1 MNAEESS
8 VRTAFCRRRVEDIRS
23 EKSVLPRWAEQET
36 NWSSNADT
44 DSIFSSTKMCTWAEK
59 REKTFLG
66 NPISTWIK
74 IGVSTF
80 VKLCVRSERL
90 AEASVQIYLSE
101 SFLHPPSF
109 LFNFTLKRSP
119 ASENAFQ
126 LNNWWILIT
135 SQRGLD
141 SLPSQPKVIC
151 CGNFS
156 SFFRLLNPLKLLID
170 FPMNPLAFTVR
181 VTPVE
186 VNQSVEWE
194 TFSLASTWE
203 VNSFFLD
210 SISHDARRSSL
221 TRKSSPRREKL
232 SPRIELRKSFSG
244 KWERAEMRETNPN

>member
-1 MNAEESS
+1 MFFLRNECGRKFQLFVCEGSKTPARRNLLAHDELNRGQIDRRTPT
-8 VRTAFCRRRVEDIRS
+8 RTAFFRPQRCALERKNERKPFWE
-23 EKSVLPRWAEQET
+23 
-36 NWSSNADT
+36 
-44 DSIFSSTKMCTWAEK
+44 
-59 REKTFLG
+59 

-151 CGNFS
+151 CGKTFLL
-156 SFFRLLNPLKLLID
+156 SFACLIH
-170 FPMNPLAFTVR
+170 
-181 VTPVE
+181 
-186 VNQSVEWE
+186 W
-194 TFSLASTWE
+194 
-203 VNSFFLD
+203 SF
-210 SISHDARRSSL
+210 
-221 TRKSSPRREKL
+221 
-232 SPRIELRKSFSG
+232 
-244 KWERAEMRETNPN
+244 

>member
-1 MNAEESS
+1 MRKK
-8 VRTAFCRRRVEDIRS
+8 VPVFCLLRVEDTRS
-23 EKSVLPRWAEQET
+23 EKSACPRWAEQGT

-44 DSIFSSTKMCTWAEK
+44 DSIFPSTKMCTWAEK

-119 ASENAFQ
+119 ASKNAFQ

-151 CGNFS
+151 CGKTFLL
-156 SFFRLLNPLKLLID
+156 SFACLIH
-170 FPMNPLAFTVR
+170 
-181 VTPVE
+181 
-186 VNQSVEWE
+186 W
-194 TFSLASTWE
+194 
-203 VNSFFLD
+203 SF
-210 SISHDARRSSL
+210 
-221 TRKSSPRREKL
+221 
-232 SPRIELRKSFSG
+232 
-244 KWERAEMRETNPN
+244 